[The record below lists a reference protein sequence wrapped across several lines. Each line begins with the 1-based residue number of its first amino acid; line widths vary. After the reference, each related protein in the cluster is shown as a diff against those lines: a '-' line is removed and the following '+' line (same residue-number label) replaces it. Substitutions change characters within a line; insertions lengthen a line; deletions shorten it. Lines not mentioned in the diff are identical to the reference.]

1 MNEKQK
7 PITEQYR
14 NNYDKIFDKPN
25 LLAEKLIKQIEENIR
40 SHEYITPED

>member
-1 MNEKQK
+1 MTNEKQK

-25 LLAEKLIKQIEENIR
+25 PLAEKLIKQIEENIKAN
-40 SHEYITPED
+40 SK